1 MSISSRMAEDI
12 FYKIGQGGAAFL
24 GDVVEGG
31 VVKLLRADEM
41 GIGQLEEGL
50 LEGEIVG
57 VFLVQDEFG
66 ELGVA

>member
-1 MSISSRMAEDI
+1 M
-12 FYKIGQGGAAFL
+12 
-24 GDVVEGG
+24 VEGG